1 VRGINAAAGSEAE
14 VQVRGALL
22 VGRCEQ
28 GGYFFVLAGEFQGQ
42 MVSFPR
48 IIGDALLDQ
57 LLAAGLS

>member
-1 VRGINAAAGSEAE
+1 
-14 VQVRGALL
+14 